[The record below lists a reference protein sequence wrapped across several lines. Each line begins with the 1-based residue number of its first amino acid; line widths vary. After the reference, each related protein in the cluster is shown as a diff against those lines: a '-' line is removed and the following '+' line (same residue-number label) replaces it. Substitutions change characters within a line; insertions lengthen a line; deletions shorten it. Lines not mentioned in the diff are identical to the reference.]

1 MTTEPGYVT
10 IKTSQ
15 YDDMLIQADRYNREY
30 KNLKHIIQ
38 TEYESENLKAKDA
51 NITLLRDEITRLKQQ
66 LLIEQSR
73 ADMYKNQYYE
83 LLRIRA
89 AKPSF
94 WKRFF
99 TKNS

>member
-1 MTTEPGYVT
+1 MTIEPGYVT

-15 YDDMLIQADRYNREY
+15 YDDLLIQADRYNREY
-30 KNLKHIIQ
+30 KQLRRIIQ

-51 NITLLRDEITRLKQQ
+51 EITLLRGEITRLNQQ
-66 LLIEQSR
+66 LITAQDKI
-73 ADMYKNQYYE
+73 DMYKNQYRE
-83 LLRIRA
+83 LLSMTVS
-89 AKPSF
+89 KPSF

>member
-30 KNLKHIIQ
+30 KQLKRIVQ

-51 NITLLRDEITRLKQQ
+51 EITLLRGEITRLNQQ
-66 LLIEQSR
+66 LLIAQSNT
-73 ADMYKNQYYE
+73 DMYKNQYRE
-83 LLRIRA
+83 LLSMTT

>member
-30 KNLKHIIQ
+30 KQLRRIVQ
-38 TEYESENLKAKDA
+38 TEYESENLKEKDA
-51 NITLLRDEITRLKQQ
+51 KITLLRDEITRLEQQ
-66 LLIEQSR
+66 LLIAQNK
-73 ADMYKNQYYE
+73 ADMYKNQYHE
-83 LLRIRA
+83 LLSTIT